1 MPKTKTVYDRLL
13 PKYKKNLNNSARDY
27 PSAKRIKYRL
37 MSITMW
43 CDLTIGEMRD
53 VLSYSSINTYD
64 LPNYALMYGDTI
76 VEEYK

>member
-13 PKYKKNLNNSARDY
+13 PKYKKPLNNSSRDY
-27 PSAKRIKYRL
+27 SSAKRIKYRL

-43 CDLTIGEMRD
+43 GELTIEETRD

-76 VEEYK
+76 IEEYK